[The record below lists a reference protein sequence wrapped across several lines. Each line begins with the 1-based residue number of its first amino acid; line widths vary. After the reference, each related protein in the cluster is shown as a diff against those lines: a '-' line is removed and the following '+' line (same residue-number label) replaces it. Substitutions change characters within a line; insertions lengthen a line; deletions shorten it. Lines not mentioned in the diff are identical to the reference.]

1 MRVGLLGPIEVG
13 EADQPL
19 HIASAKQR
27 ALVALLALDA
37 GRVVSVERL
46 IEGLWGDEAP
56 ADAGNA
62 LRHHVSRLRK
72 TIGPSL
78 VTQRSGYLLAVQQDE
93 VDALHFARL
102 AGEAHAGLRDR
113 PPGAVAATLRS
124 ALALWRGAP
133 LEEFLDHDWAR
144 REASRLSELHL
155 AAVED
160 RFDVDLSMGLHAD
173 VVEEIRGMV
182 GAHPFRERLWGQLML
197 ALYRSGR
204 QTEAL
209 AAYADARKVLAEELG
224 LDPGP
229 DLAALE
235 RAILAHDPDLA
246 APPTQVLDIP
256 RLPAADMPAPLTS
269 FIGRH
274 EQLTAIR
281 SLLNESRLI
290 TLTGPPGVGKTRLAV
305 EVGRLVQQEFPD
317 GAWLVELAPLTDL
330 QGIADAL
337 VALLGLRAAGRV
349 ADSVVEGPVRTPP
362 VGPLIDQLRGRRVL
376 LILDNCEHLV
386 ARVAAL
392 VEPLLA
398 GCPELHVLAASREAL
413 GVPGEAQWPVPS
425 LTLPG
430 PTVDDP
436 RELVGSEAVR
446 LFEDRARKVRPSFAL
461 TAETAR
467 SVAEIRRHLDG
478 LPLAIELAAA
488 RVKVLPVTHIA
499 TALGDRFRLLVAGS
513 RTVPPRQQTLQAA
526 VDWSYELLDED
537 ERDLFE
543 QLSVFAGG
551 CSLDAAESIGEQ
563 LGVGSFELLDLLGGL
578 ADKSLL
584 VATVGVDGR
593 PRYRMLET
601 LRAYGIQRA
610 TANGTYDLVCRRH
623 AELFAEIAEAGE
635 RGALRP
641 RPLPLAPHPR
651 RGAGEPAGGP
661 AHRARR

>member
-1 MRVGLLGPIEVG
+1 
-13 EADQPL
+13 
-19 HIASAKQR
+19 
-27 ALVALLALDA
+27 VALLALDA

-78 VTQRSGYLLAVQQDE
+78 VTQRSGYLLAVQHDE

-102 AGEAHAGLRDR
+102 AGEARAGLRDR
-113 PPGAVAATLRS
+113 PPGAVAVTLRS

-133 LEEFLDHDWAR
+133 LGEFLDHDWAR

-246 APPTQVLDIP
+246 APPTQVLDTP

-274 EQLTAIR
+274 EQLAAIR

-290 TLTGPPGVGKTRLAV
+290 TLTGPPGVGKTR
-305 EVGRLVQQEFPD
+305 
-317 GAWLVELAPLTDL
+317 
-330 QGIADAL
+330 
-337 VALLGLRAAGRV
+337 
-349 ADSVVEGPVRTPP
+349 
-362 VGPLIDQLRGRRVL
+362 

-398 GCPELHVLAASREAL
+398 GCPELHVLATSREAL

-425 LTLPG
+425 LTLAESLA
-430 PTVDDP
+430 VDANFA
-436 RELVGSEAVR
+436 RELYFITLVGSPAARSLIALSTLARSRGDQGDADRLLLEGLERAEREADAEAV
-446 LFEDRARKVRPSFAL
+446 AL
-461 TAETAR
+461 ALE
-467 SVAEIRRHLDG
+467 G
-478 LPLAIELAAA
+478 LAAA
-488 RVKVLPVTHIA
+488 GEAERAA
-499 TALGDRFRLLVAGS
+499 TLLGAADSVRDAAKAHRDPFEAEETAQTRAAASLALGPETLERLIAKG
-513 RTVPPRQQTLQAA
+513 R
-526 VDWSYELLDED
+526 
-537 ERDLFE
+537 
-543 QLSVFAGG
+543 
-551 CSLDAAESIGEQ
+551 
-563 LGVGSFELLDLLGGL
+563 GL
-578 ADKSLL
+578 APREA
-584 VATVGVDGR
+584 VAVTR
-593 PRYRMLET
+593 Q
-601 LRAYGIQRA
+601 A
-610 TANGTYDLVCRRH
+610 
-623 AELFAEIAEAGE
+623 
-635 RGALRP
+635 
-641 RPLPLAPHPR
+641 
-651 RGAGEPAGGP
+651 
-661 AHRARR
+661 

>member
-13 EADQPL
+13 EADHPL

-46 IEGLWGDEAP
+46 IEGLWGDKAP

-78 VTQRSGYLLAVQQDE
+78 VTQRSGYLLAVERDE

-102 AGEAHAGLRDR
+102 AGEARAGLPDR
-113 PPGAVAATLRS
+113 PPGTVAATLRS

-144 REASRLSELHL
+144 REASRLTELHL

-209 AAYADARKVLAEELG
+209 AAYADARKVLAEEPG

-229 DLAALE
+229 DLTALE

-246 APPTQVLDIP
+246 APPTQVLDTR

-269 FIGRH
+269 FVGRH
-274 EQLTAIR
+274 EQLAAIR

-349 ADSVVEGPVRTPP
+349 ADSVVEEPMRTPP

-398 GCPELHVLAASREAL
+398 GCPELHVLATSREAL

-461 TAETAR
+461 TAETASVRLSCSTCSAGWPTSRCWSPR
-467 SVAEIRRHLDG
+467 SASTG
-478 LPLAIELAAA
+478 AP
-488 RVKVLPVTHIA
+488 A
-499 TALGDRFRLLVAGS
+499 TACWRRCA
-513 RTVPPRQQTLQAA
+513 RTA
-526 VDWSYELLDED
+526 S
-537 ERDLFE
+537 
-543 QLSVFAGG
+543 S
-551 CSLDAAESIGEQ
+551 
-563 LGVGSFELLDLLGGL
+563 
-578 ADKSLL
+578 
-584 VATVGVDGR
+584 GR
-593 PRYRMLET
+593 PRTEPT
-601 LRAYGIQRA
+601 TWCAA
-610 TANGTYDLVCRRH
+610 GTRSCSPRS
-623 AELFAEIAEAGE
+623 
-635 RGALRP
+635 P
-641 RPLPLAPHPR
+641 RPVNGGSAAPTTTAGSASSTRSWRTCGRPCTPR
-651 RGAGEPAGGP
+651 SPVTMPVPRSGWPARSGSSSPIPTGMP
-661 AHRARR
+661 RV